1 MQPSQDKNL
10 QAGVSLQHLGQL
22 VERVKSGA
30 WAGRLLET
38 SACAVADATRLSAEI
53 DRAARLLQDVQSG
66 DRIIQCLDN
75 SISSISVM
83 LAIWERGAVPIPVK
97 AASDS
102 PTIEKLAADSNARF
116 VLSPGAKTLQAT
128 EGYLAND
135 LIVTRV
141 RPARTTGND
150 LALII
155 YTSGSTGTPKGI
167 MLSHTNVL
175 SALFAIRSYLK
186 LDTSDVILSVSPLTF
201 DYGLYQVLFSLA
213 FDLTTILY
221 NDYIQPLAVLCAVK
235 RHDVTVLPVVPPLA
249 SAIERVLQM
258 YKTDLPTLKKITNT
272 GGHLSETTIKGLR
285 DCLPHTAIYAMYGL
299 TECKRALYLPPED
312 IDRKIG
318 SVGQPMP
325 GLDAMVVRPGQDH
338 EIGGVTHFF
347 EVKPNEIGEL
357 VVRGASVMQ
366 GYTRGDA
373 IGAGARLLRGAY
385 RDDVW
390 LATGDLFS
398 YDEDGYYYFRGR
410 IKDLVKQGGYCLY
423 PLEMEQDLMLHP
435 MVESAAVIGATD
447 SDGLEVARA
456 FIKLATPTDAIRKDV
471 LEWISKRFEPEYRPR
486 DIRFVNEMPINAHG
500 KIDRARL
507 AWNASSD

>member
-1 MQPSQDKNL
+1 
-10 QAGVSLQHLGQL
+10 
-22 VERVKSGA
+22 
-30 WAGRLLET
+30 
-38 SACAVADATRLSAEI
+38 
-53 DRAARLLQDVQSG
+53 
-66 DRIIQCLDN
+66 
-75 SISSISVM
+75 
-83 LAIWERGAVPIPVK
+83 
-97 AASDS
+97 
-102 PTIEKLAADSNARF
+102 
-116 VLSPGAKTLQAT
+116 
-128 EGYLAND
+128 
-135 LIVTRV
+135 
-141 RPARTTGND
+141 
-150 LALII
+150 
-155 YTSGSTGTPKGI
+155 
-167 MLSHTNVL
+167 
-175 SALFAIRSYLK
+175 
-186 LDTSDVILSVSPLTF
+186 
-201 DYGLYQVLFSLA
+201 
-213 FDLTTILY
+213 
-221 NDYIQPLAVLCAVK
+221 
-235 RHDVTVLPVVPPLA
+235 LPVVPPLA

-258 YKTDLPTLKKITNT
+258 YKMDLPTLKKITNT

-325 GLDAMVVRPGQDH
+325 GLDAMVFRPGQDH

-373 IGAGARLLRGAY
+373 IGTGARLVRGAY

-423 PLEMEQDLMLHP
+423 PLEMEENLMLHP
-435 MVESAAVIGATD
+435 MVESAAVIGTTD
-447 SDGLEVARA
+447 CNGLEVARA

-471 LEWISKRFEPEYRPR
+471 LDWISKRFEPEYRPR
-486 DIRFVNEMPINAHG
+486 DIRFVDEMPINANG